1 MMMDNKGK
9 ISIIV
14 AIYNVE
20 HYLEQCVASLMSQTY
35 KNFEIIF
42 VDDASTDSSLPTLE
56 RILLGYEKDN
66 VEYKIIRNVQNMGI
80 GYTRRAGMIN
90 ATGDYLIHVDSD
102 DYVEDTFLEKLIDKA
117 HAEQADIVIC
127 NNAIVDNGIV
137 TIKKNDCI
145 TNKSELIK
153 RLLIGTFHNGLCNKL
168 ISNKIITENNI
179 YPDEFFRMMEDK
191 SILYKCVYF
200 STKIA
205 YVDEALYYYRNSHGS
220 LTKTKQKSLMTILE
234 RITNQIDDFFEE
246 HEADD
251 VIRDGV
257 SLFKLRSSAAFL
269 IYGGPV
275 DKALIKKTPLSKIS
289 KMSFLPA
296 KYRCALVFNKLK
308 MNFMIRIMQR
318 LMGIKNG

>member
-1 MMMDNKGK
+1 MISDNKGK

-20 HYLEQCVASLMSQTY
+20 HYLEQCVASLMNQTY

-42 VDDASTDSSLPTLE
+42 VDDASTDSSVLTLE

-66 VEYKIIRNVQNMGI
+66 VEYKIIKNTQNMGI
-80 GYTRRAGMIN
+80 GYTRRVGMLN

-102 DYVEDTFLEKLIDKA
+102 DYVDDTFLEKLIDKA
-117 HAEQADIVIC
+117 YAEQADIVIC
-127 NNAIVDNGIV
+127 DNAIVDNEIV
-137 TIKKNDCI
+137 TIKKNFSI

-191 SILYKCVYF
+191 SIMYKCVYF
-200 STKIA
+200 SSKIA
-205 YVDEALYYYRNSHGS
+205 YVNEALYFYRNSHGS

-234 RITNQIDDFFEE
+234 RIMDQIDEFFMEN
-246 HEADD
+246 EADD
-251 VIRDGV
+251 VIKEGV
-257 SLFKLRSSAAFL
+257 EIFKLRSSAAFL

-275 DKALIKKTPLSKIS
+275 DKALIKNTSLSKIL
-289 KMSFLPA
+289 KMSYLPL
-296 KYRCALVFNKLK
+296 KYRCALIFNKLK
-308 MNFMIRIMQR
+308 MNFMISIMQL
-318 LMGIKNG
+318 LMGLK